1 MSGISLTNNNGGISP
16 VNPDIEFLQ
25 GNDLVNVGPNATTH
39 ILKLVGDNVQGV
51 DVSGNAGTNTT
62 TITMLDATTTQKGV
76 VLLSS
81 DTFTGTGTTV
91 GAVTADL
98 ITIPLG
104 GVAGTFQFES
114 RIKGFE
120 TTTPAGC
127 GYNNYATFTT
137 DGVTAT
143 LVGNQDVFNEDAALV
158 AADGYFVASGNNAV
172 LQVLGVAGLTIN
184 WSAQADKT

>member
-1 MSGISLTNNNGGISP
+1 MSGISITNNNGGISP

-39 ILKLVGDNVQGV
+39 ILKLIGDNVQGV
-51 DVSGNAGTNTT
+51 DISGNAGTNTST
-62 TITMLDATTTQKGV
+62 VTIMDATTTQKGV

-81 DTFTGTGTTV
+81 DSFTGSGTTV
-91 GAVTADL
+91 GAVTTDL

-104 GVAGTFQFES
+104 AVAGTFQIES
-114 RIKGFE
+114 RAKGFE
-120 TTTPAGC
+120 STGPAGC

-143 LVGNQDVFNEDAALV
+143 LVGNQDVFNEDPTLV
-158 AADGYFVASGNNAV
+158 DADAYFVAVGNDAV